1 MESGKVLKLF
11 SMRNNWDEWWYF
23 TGRKKNLEKKKK
35 KKKKKKKQPPKYRIG
50 LQCRIGLVCK

>member
-23 TGRKKNLEKKKK
+23 IGRKKNLEKKKEK
-35 KKKKKKKQPPKYRIG
+35 KKKNPKKLLEY
-50 LQCRIGLVCK
+50 RIGLVCK

>member
-23 TGRKKNLEKKKK
+23 IGRKKNLEKKKK
-35 KKKKKKKQPPKYRIG
+35 KPKKLLEY
-50 LQCRIGLVCK
+50 RIGLVCK